1 MKVFSTKSDPKLDQ
15 IEATQA
21 KVDSLKNQIP
31 DDLLKDCQWLYPI
44 KDNTKE
50 SRVMSQIENAR
61 RLKECY
67 ILNNAKR
74 EYLEELRKQK

>member
-21 KVDSLKNQIP
+21 KVDSLKNQIT
-31 DDLLKDCQWLYPI
+31 DDLLKPCQWLYPI
-44 KDNTKE
+44 KDETKN
-50 SRVMSQIENAR
+50 SRVTSMVKNAK